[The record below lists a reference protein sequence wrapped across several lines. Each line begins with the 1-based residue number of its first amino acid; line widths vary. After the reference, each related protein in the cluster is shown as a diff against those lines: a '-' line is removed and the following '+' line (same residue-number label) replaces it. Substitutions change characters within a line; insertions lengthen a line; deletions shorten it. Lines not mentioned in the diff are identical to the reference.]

1 MLAESSLLKWISSK
15 KEKLK
20 NAFSNTCTWKIE
32 CYLKSNTTDFLL
44 LFRHFPINSLCL
56 PDAAF
61 LVVLFFLCAKEES
74 ASRSWYP
81 VSNSKAG
88 SNGNENTNICK
99 NAALM

>member
-15 KEKLK
+15 KEKVK
-20 NAFSNTCTWKIE
+20 NAFSNTWKIE
-32 CYLKSNTTDFLL
+32 CYLKSYTTDFLL

-74 ASRSWYP
+74 ASRSWYQ
-81 VSNSKAG
+81 VSNAKAG
-88 SNGNENTNICK
+88 SNENENTNIFK
-99 NAALM
+99 SATLM